1 MMGPPRASSGTPKHL
16 HSKGGSN
23 CGLYYMAALDIFH
36 ALKAPEFVGF
46 AVRLSFFEIY
56 SGKLM
61 DLLNERTLVKCL
73 EDHKGNVCFPGL
85 TQHPVSNADALM
97 RRMEEGAV
105 LRSTGTTSR
114 NADSSRSH
122 AVLQLHLYRTSNAS
136 EKDEYSRLTLIDL
149 AGSERGADTSSAS
162 RATRLEGAEIN
173 TSLLA
178 LKEVIRALATGDAW
192 THVPFRGSKLTQ
204 VLKQSFVGQN
214 CRSVMI
220 ACVSPNMANGEPTLN
235 TLRYA
240 DRVKE
245 RHPETGALA
254 TPKVTT
260 PVRSSTRAATTA
272 AVGEGIVAQN
282 LSSDVLLDE
291 LLSSPTFGE
300 EEDTIPSP
308 DESTLEELVA
318 THKDAT
324 EVMFDMIQEEMVLAN
339 TTSTA
344 AENMDSY
351 IAKCFSLQEEQ
362 LAMITLLREQ
372 LRLYRSQRMQGTKKP
387 AFQDDDD
394 SFEDL
399 RD

>member
-1 MMGPPRASSGTPKHL
+1 MMGAAGSALQRPSMEDSS
-16 HSKGGSN
+16 N
-23 CGLYYMAALDIFH
+23 FGLYYMAALDIFH
-36 ALKAPEFVGF
+36 ALKSPQF
-46 AVRLSFFEIY
+46 AGYSIRLSFFEIY
-56 SGKLM
+56 AGKLL

-73 EDHKGNVCFPGL
+73 EDSKGNVCFPGL
-85 TQHPVSNADALM
+85 TQHPVHSADALM
-97 RRMEEGAV
+97 RRMQEGTA

-122 AVLQLHLYRTSNAS
+122 AVLQLHMYRSNDT
-136 EKDEYSRLTLIDL
+136 EKEFSRLTLIDL

-204 VLKQSFVGQN
+204 VLKQSFVGRN

-220 ACVSPNMANGEPTLN
+220 ACVSPNMANCEPTLN

-245 RHPETGALA
+245 RNSETGALA
-254 TPKVTT
+254 AAVKVST
-260 PVRSSTRAATTA
+260 PVRPPPSTTVPRSASAD
-272 AVGEGIVAQN
+272 
-282 LSSDVLLDE
+282 LLLDE
-291 LLSSPTFGE
+291 LLSSPPPAMPQTDNKGA
-300 EEDTIPSP
+300 
-308 DESTLEELVA
+308 LEELLA

-324 EVMFDMIQEEMVLAN
+324 EVLLDMIQEEMVLVN
-339 TTSTA
+339 SA
-344 AENMDSY
+344 ADRHQLDAYMTQ
-351 IAKCFSLQEEQ
+351 CFRLQEEQ
-362 LAMITLLREQ
+362 LAMIMLLREQ
-372 LRLYRSQRMQGTKKP
+372 LRQFRAAAPK
-387 AFQDDDD
+387 DDDD